1 MEDLVLN
8 NLGIVYYVIDK
19 RFSWYH
25 KFNQAVREDLAS
37 EGVLALMYS
46 AEKFD
51 PSCGKKFCNYAH
63 DPIVWRVQKYINKQM
78 TNRQNGISKDE
89 TLVTID
95 SYDAGVVQEDGEEA
109 SSLSEIVSGNSED
122 FRDLVDL
129 WELIKGSGVK
139 DIELIAKRRDEG
151 YSYQDIGDE
160 LGVTKEIIRRRIN
173 ELKKY
178 LSEFYDLEGMKPER
192 IANMYKWEEKK
203 DANRGTKGYCG

>member
-95 SYDAGVVQEDGEEA
+95 SYDAGIVQEDGEEA
-109 SSLSEIVSGNSED
+109 SSLSEIVSGNNED

-129 WELIKGSGVK
+129 WELIRGSGIK

-173 ELKKY
+173 ELKKC
-178 LSEFYDLEGMKPER
+178 LSEYYDLEGMKPER
-192 IANMYKWEEKK
+192 IANMYNWEEKK
-203 DANRGTKGYCG
+203 RC

>member
-78 TNRQNGISKDE
+78 TNKQNGISKDE

-95 SYDAGVVQEDGEEA
+95 SFDAGVVQDDGEEA
-109 SSLSEIVSGNSED
+109 STLSEIVSGNGED

-129 WELIKGSGVK
+129 WELIRGSGVK

-160 LGVTKEIIRRRIN
+160 LGVTKEVVRRRIN
-173 ELKKY
+173 ELKKC
-178 LSEFYDLEGMKPER
+178 LSEYYDLEGMKPER

-203 DANRGTKGYCG
+203 KC

>member
-1 MEDLVLN
+1 MENLVLN
-8 NLGIVYYVIDK
+8 NLGIVYYVVDK

-25 KFNQAVREDLAS
+25 KWNQTVREDLAS

-51 PSCGKKFCNYAH
+51 PTCGKKFCNFAH

-89 TLVTID
+89 ALVSVD
-95 SYDAGVVQEDGEEA
+95 SYDAAVVQEDGEEA
-109 SSLSEIVSGNSED
+109 SSLSEIISGNGED

-160 LGVTKEIIRRRIN
+160 LGVSKEIIRRRIN
-173 ELKKY
+173 ELKKF

-192 IANMYKWEEKK
+192 IANMYKWEGKK
-203 DANRGTKGYCG
+203 NASRRA

>member
-1 MEDLVLN
+1 MENLVLN

-25 KFNQAVREDLAS
+25 KWNQTVREDLAS

-51 PSCGKKFCNYAH
+51 PSCGKKFCNFAH

-78 TNRQNGISKDE
+78 TNRQNGINPDDP
-89 TLVTID
+89 LVSVE
-95 SYDAGVVQEDGEEA
+95 SYDAGIVMDDGEEA
-109 SSLSEIVSGNSED
+109 STLAEIINTGNED

-129 WELIKGSGVK
+129 WELIRGSGIK
-139 DIELIAKRRDEG
+139 DIELIAKRREEG

-160 LGVTKEIIRRRIN
+160 IGVTKEVIRRRIN
-173 ELKKY
+173 ELKKC

-203 DANRGTKGYCG
+203 RC

>member
-173 ELKKY
+173 ELKKC

>member
-8 NLGIVYYVIDK
+8 NMGIVYYVIDK

-25 KFNQAVREDLAS
+25 KWNQTVREDLAS
-37 EGVLALMYS
+37 EGMLALMYS

-63 DPIVWRVQKYINKQM
+63 DPIIWRVQKYINKQM
-78 TNRQNGISKDE
+78 TNKQNGISKDE
-89 TLVTID
+89 ALVSVD
-95 SYDAGVVQEDGEEA
+95 SYDAAVIQEDGEEA
-109 SSLSEIVSGNSED
+109 SALSEIVSGNGED

-129 WELIKGSGVK
+129 WELIKGSGIK
-139 DIELIAKRRDEG
+139 DIELIAKRREEG

-173 ELKKY
+173 ELKKC

-203 DANRGTKGYCG
+203 DVNRRA

>member
-95 SYDAGVVQEDGEEA
+95 SYDAGVVQDDGEEA

-129 WELIKGSGVK
+129 WELIRGSGIK

>member
-95 SYDAGVVQEDGEEA
+95 SYDAGVVQDDGEEA

-129 WELIKGSGVK
+129 WELIRGSGIK

-173 ELKKY
+173 ELKKC

>member
-25 KFNQAVREDLAS
+25 KFNQTIREDLAS

-51 PSCGKKFCNYAH
+51 PSCGKKFCSYAH

-78 TNRQNGISKDE
+78 TNRQNGISRDE
-89 TLVTID
+89 GLVIVD
-95 SYDAGVVQEDGEEA
+95 SFDAGVVQDDGEEA
-109 SSLSEIVSGNSED
+109 SSLSEIVSGNGED

-129 WELIKGSGVK
+129 WELIRGSGIK

-173 ELKKY
+173 ELKKC
-178 LSEFYDLEGMKPER
+178 LSEYYDLEGMKPER
-192 IANMYKWEEKK
+192 IANMYNWEEKK
-203 DANRGTKGYCG
+203 RC